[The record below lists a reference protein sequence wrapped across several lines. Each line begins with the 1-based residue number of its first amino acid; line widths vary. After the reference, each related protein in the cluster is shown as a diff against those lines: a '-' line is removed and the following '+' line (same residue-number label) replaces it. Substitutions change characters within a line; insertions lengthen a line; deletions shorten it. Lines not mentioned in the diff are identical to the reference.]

1 LKPSILNASHQKNQ
15 LKCRGKMH
23 KDIKIQEMFGL
34 RELEIYFTIYVLE
47 LIVAQ
52 EIFNI
57 HDMHE

>member
-1 LKPSILNASHQKNQ
+1 
-15 LKCRGKMH
+15 MH